1 MTIEEMLRKA
11 DYDGDW
17 VMVEIGKNRNRFDLH
32 DLLNTNDPV
41 LQEKV
46 RVWNTSW
53 SNLETPIITINYK
66 QGR

>member
-11 DYDGDW
+11 DYGGDW
-17 VMVEIGKNRNRFDLH
+17 VMVEIGENRNRFDLH

-46 RVWNTSW
+46 EVWNTSW

-66 QGR
+66 

>member
-11 DYDGDW
+11 DYGGDW

-46 RVWNTSW
+46 EVWNTSW

-66 QGR
+66 